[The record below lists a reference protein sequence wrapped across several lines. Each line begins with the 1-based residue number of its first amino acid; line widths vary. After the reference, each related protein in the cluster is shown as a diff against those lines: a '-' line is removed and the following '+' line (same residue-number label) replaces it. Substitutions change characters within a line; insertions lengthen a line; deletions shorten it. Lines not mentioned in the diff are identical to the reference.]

1 MLCAT
6 ITDADQVGWDEAGP
20 AGNGTAGPQGADP
33 STGSEAWPGA
43 SQGGASTAHLLGSR
57 TPRRSALHPAQSC
70 HCEQGPREEELLLLR
85 LHVSTTWAY
94 RQFCSVQRTSPSD
107 FKHSIPLIFLTNKN
121 IIITLILIINIY

>member
-20 AGNGTAGPQGADP
+20 ARNGTAGPQGADP

-43 SQGGASTAHLLGSR
+43 SQGGNSTARLLGSR
-57 TPRRSALHPAQSC
+57 TPRCSALHPAQSC

-85 LHVSTTWAY
+85 LHVSTTCA
-94 RQFCSVQRTSPSD
+94 CKIS
-107 FKHSIPLIFLTNKN
+107 L
-121 IIITLILIINIY
+121 